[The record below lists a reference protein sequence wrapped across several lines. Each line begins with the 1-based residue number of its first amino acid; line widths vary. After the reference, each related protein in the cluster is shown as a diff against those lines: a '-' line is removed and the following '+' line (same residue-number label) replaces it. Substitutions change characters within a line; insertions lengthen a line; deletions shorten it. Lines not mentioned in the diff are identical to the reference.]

1 MNLLNPKID
10 KQISPN
16 ISSKKVKII
25 CPTCKKEKTL
35 DISDFMLNTAKN
47 INTISIPKG
56 LICEHHFQ
64 AFIDKNLKVRGY
76 QKVDFEIAL
85 DFLREK
91 KKKQLEFI
99 EKEKNDASTSKS
111 KPPVK
116 ILIDDN
122 VIEYGID
129 DHDNLDNETNKVKF
143 FYIKEEI
150 IAKKNASE
158 ERYNPTEEKMD
169 INEIYNEFWEFID
182 HDIPEFKSLI
192 EKDPRRKNTSLNK

>member
-1 MNLLNPKID
+1 
-10 KQISPN
+10 
-16 ISSKKVKII
+16 
-25 CPTCKKEKTL
+25 
-35 DISDFMLNTAKN
+35 MLNTAKN

-111 KPPVK
+111 KQPVK

-182 HDIPEFKSLI
+182 YDIPEFKSLI

>member
-47 INTISIPKG
+47 ISTISIPKG

-122 VIEYGID
+122 VQCYYCIQCWKDALSKIKKTKKGY
-129 DHDNLDNETNKVKF
+129 KVGRK
-143 FYIKEEI
+143 
-150 IAKKNASE
+150 
-158 ERYNPTEEKMD
+158 
-169 INEIYNEFWEFID
+169 IY
-182 HDIPEFKSLI
+182 K
-192 EKDPRRKNTSLNK
+192 